1 MVEVTLKHTI
11 QRLRKVTGKISK
23 LHASME
29 TWEEM
34 KESQQKSGFN
44 PSTIDESIN
53 CYIESID
60 MQANVLADL
69 CDNLKGKL

>member
-1 MVEVTLKHTI
+1 MAEVTLKHTV
-11 QRLRKVTGKISK
+11 QRMRKVSGKISR

-29 TWEEM
+29 TWQEM
-34 KESQQKSGFN
+34 KESQLRSGFN
-44 PSTIDESIN
+44 LETIDNSIN

-60 MQANVLADL
+60 TQANVLADL

>member
-1 MVEVTLKHTI
+1 MPEVTLKHTI
-11 QRLRKVTGKISK
+11 QRMRKEVGKICK

-29 TWEEM
+29 TWQDM
-34 KESQQKSGFN
+34 KESQLKSGFN
-44 PSTIDESIN
+44 LETIDNSIN

-60 MQANVLADL
+60 TQANVLADL